1 MLDRGSRKLGI
12 DRSLIFQGR
21 GAVVGYYARSS
32 GGNLFAILL
41 RIARAIVVA
50 VASALVLV
58 LGAGTTNRALTYSTV
73 SVNGCNPDM
82 ADLTGTAR
90 LLLSTCQAGGVDATA
105 LGIGPVMVGDEADRL
120 GLGHGSIRRGRRRSR
135 LIHEKQSL
143 RLEMGGRGRIKGGM
157 RRCRGAGAGWGSD
170 SQKRVN
176 GRPETSQTRG
186 WRTCRGTR
194 SCGEAGAC
202 SEAPAWVHRL
212 MLQRLLG
219 GAGVCSSVSTEH
231 PSTEK
236 GWTGVVR

>member
-58 LGAGTTNRALTYSTV
+58 LGAGTTNRA
-73 SVNGCNPDM
+73 
-82 ADLTGTAR
+82 LTGTAR